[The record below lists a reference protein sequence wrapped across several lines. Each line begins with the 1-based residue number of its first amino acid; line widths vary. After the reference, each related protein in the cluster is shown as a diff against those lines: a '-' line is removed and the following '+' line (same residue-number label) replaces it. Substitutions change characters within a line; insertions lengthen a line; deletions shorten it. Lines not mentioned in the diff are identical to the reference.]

1 MSATLI
7 ANTYAAK
14 KIQPTANISNRT
26 NNAPPAAARVAA
38 LAAVLL
44 DISKSFQ
51 SIYVKPFNKIL
62 IRLITVIQLNRTSAG
77 TGFRAPKQYSAPS
90 ATR

>member
-14 KIQPTANISNRT
+14 KIQPTANINNRT
-26 NNAPPAAARVAA
+26 NNAPPAAAKVAA

-44 DISKSFQ
+44 DIF
-51 SIYVKPFNKIL
+51 KPL
-62 IRLITVIQLNRTSAG
+62 
-77 TGFRAPKQYSAPS
+77 
-90 ATR
+90 